1 VEHVAEGGILNQ
13 QFLLIQLAIPRPDGI
28 EIVAVARVPWRPT
41 DTMPEPGWTVPV
53 TYRERLGTTPRAEI
67 TGPYSRTGSSDPSA

>member
-1 VEHVAEGGILNQ
+1 MEHIQEGGVLNQ

-28 EIVAVARVPWRPT
+28 EIVAVARVPWRSG

-53 TYRERLGTTPRAEI
+53 TCRERLGTTPRAEI
-67 TGPYSRTGSSDPSA
+67 TGPYTRVAKVDPPV